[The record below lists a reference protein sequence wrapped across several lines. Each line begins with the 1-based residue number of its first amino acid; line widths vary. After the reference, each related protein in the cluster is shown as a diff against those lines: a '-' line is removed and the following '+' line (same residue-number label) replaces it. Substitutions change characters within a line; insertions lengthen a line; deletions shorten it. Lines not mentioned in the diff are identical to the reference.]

1 LGYFCFL
8 LFFAIFRLLTNL
20 PFSSFVFVSSSIL
33 GPTSY
38 RTRVIPSVEL
48 QDLIWPWIDAEL
60 EKVWS
65 IRDKENAPNNA
76 GVTAASFLV
85 FLKHLRIITIQD
97 AAAMRI
103 LIPERNDHVIF
114 KSSVFQSSLF
124 AEFEKEM
131 KLQLL
136 REVTTERATAETVL
150 PGVHRRF
157 DTLEVGQII
166 MQKSQDTMAAVLDKH
181 SMALEEWN
189 ERVLEAAKVLPAGPV
204 AELGEKQQQQQ
215 QQQDPGDPIR
225 GRARDLSRRGAT
237 TIYWSLMKL

>member
-1 LGYFCFL
+1 
-8 LFFAIFRLLTNL
+8 
-20 PFSSFVFVSSSIL
+20 
-33 GPTSY
+33 
-38 RTRVIPSVEL
+38 VIPSVEL

-157 DTLEVGQII
+157 NTLEVGQII

-215 QQQDPGDPIR
+215 QQQQQQDPGDPNQ
-225 GRARDLSRRGAT
+225 GEGEGFESARRYHHLLESYETVSDLYHSWFGSKEVLSDEAAD
-237 TIYWSLMKL
+237 